1 VSDSAQRWAAG
12 RLASAAVALVIVL
25 GGCASS
31 SAAPSSSVSGFRSSL
46 AAAKPQLRGLRE
58 DLDAELLSA
67 RGLTSTQLAKRSYTL
82 AVAAQHNL
90 NTISS
95 LLAPTRYNTR
105 LRELR
110 SSLGAL
116 VYDLSNVSTA
126 AGNGDAPATA
136 GALKTV
142 RSAAAGLTG
151 IDATLSRL
159 LGLSPS

>member
-1 VSDSAQRWAAG
+1 VTDGAQRWAAG
-12 RLASAAVALVIVL
+12 RLASAAVAVVIVL
-25 GGCASS
+25 GGCAGTS
-31 SAAPSSSVSGFRSSL
+31 APSSSVSGFRSSL

-67 RGLTSTQLAKRSYTL
+67 RGLTSSQLAKRSYTL

-95 LLAPTRYNTR
+95 LQAPIRYNTR

-151 IDATLSRL
+151 IDARLSRS